1 MDWFD
6 FGLSVVLTTL
16 KSAVK
21 NAEKKQKLR
30 SAAIKIA
37 ATINAIWADDEEFEI
52 VVTAKTASEKSKLGL

>member
-6 FGLSVVLTTL
+6 FGASAVLTAL
-16 KSAVK
+16 KGAVK
-21 NAEKKQKLR
+21 NAERKRQLR

-52 VVTAKTASEKSKLGL
+52 VVTAKTASEKKKLGL

>member
-16 KSAVK
+16 RGAVK
-21 NAEKKQKLR
+21 NAEKKRQLR
-30 SAAIKIA
+30 AAALKVA

-52 VVTAKTASEKSKLGL
+52 VLNAKTISEKAKLGL

>member
-16 KSAVK
+16 RGAVK
-21 NAEKKQKLR
+21 NAEKKRQLR
-30 SAAIKIA
+30 AAALKVA

-52 VVTAKTASEKSKLGL
+52 VLNAKTILEKAKLGL